1 MSSNAFTWFT
11 KFGDSIDAL
20 PAEAQ
25 AEFVL
30 AVVRY
35 GSFGEVPEYANPYL
49 TALFIAIREDVD
61 NSLTKRESAKK
72 GGRPPKKRKPK
83 AETGFEKPE
92 TKVSETVKPKAET
105 GFDKPETQYKPLQA
119 STSQASTGEEGA
131 CAPAAPEGFEPPTA
145 EEVAGYFGANCLSG
159 DPQAFFDFYASQGWV
174 KSNGMPIADWRP
186 QARQW
191 HRKQRELDA
200 DARSRGKP
208 TASEVEAATFKPVRT
223 PEQTLAELE
232 ERWAR
237 EHLGTEPE
245 AVRAPRGTTAD
256 PAELRLY
263 QDARRLLAA
272 RAAVERRAS

>member
-1 MSSNAFTWFT
+1 MAEANAFTWFS
-11 KFGDSIDAL
+11 KFGDVLDAL
-20 PAEAQ
+20 PEADQ
-25 AEFVL
+25 AGFAL

-35 GSFGEVPEYANPYL
+35 GSFGEEPDFDNPLL
-49 TALFIAIREDVD
+49 TALFISIREDVD

-83 AETGFEKPE
+83 PETGFENGE
-92 TKVSETVKPKAET
+92 TKVSETRKPKPET
-105 GFDKPETQYKPLQA
+105 GFENGETQYKPLQA
-119 STSQASTGEEGA
+119 STSQASAEEGA
-131 CAPAAPEGFEPPTA
+131 HAPAAPEGFEPPTA

-237 EHLGTEPE
+237 EHPGTDPE
-245 AVRAPRGTTAD
+245 GVRAPKGTTAD

-263 QDARRLLAA
+263 QDARRLVAS
-272 RAAVERRAS
+272 RAACERRAS